1 MLADVLDRVIHF
13 AARDQADLVYAKAQ
27 WSERA
32 GQVNDDDELYEER
45 TTAFLEWFAIEWR
58 MGADAPT
65 GVERLL
71 GCTEEEKDELEAR
84 WLLGLA
90 RSHRSLFRV
99 DELAEGSICL
109 DDLLGGAT
117 FIVSERRRL
126 GGVEEGQVF
135 EARLVPNL
143 GAPPQ
148 LLFSR
153 AFQFHPS
160 EAQPAL
166 VTLAES
172 ARRSGRPR
180 QETLFQLMRLRL
192 RALRYRH
199 VSADRIYLGEEHG

>member
-1 MLADVLDRVIHF
+1 MLADVLDRVIDF
-13 AARDQADLVYAKAQ
+13 AARDEVDLVRAKAH
-27 WSERA
+27 WAERA
-32 GQVNDDDELYEER
+32 GQINDDDELYEER
-45 TTAFLEWFAIEWR
+45 TTAFLEWFALER
-58 MGADAPT
+58 RPDGAST

-71 GCTEEEKDELEAR
+71 ASADEKKDEFEAR
-84 WLLGLA
+84 WLVGLA

-99 DELAEGSICL
+99 EELEEGAIWL
-109 DDLLGGAT
+109 ADLLGGTT
-117 FIVSERRRL
+117 FIVTERRRL
-126 GGVEEGQVF
+126 AGVEKGQVF

-143 GAPPQ
+143 GAPPE

-166 VTLAES
+166 VALAES
-172 ARRSGRPR
+172 ARKARRPR